1 MKKRNENSL
10 YSIPLLLLCTLHQG
24 VSASFYLIWKFYI
37 HFVHMSQSGEYSL
50 CYYWKW
56 NTTAVIFI
64 EKFQHSHPKLAT
76 VGATDVTISAHTVFS
91 SPYPPCEFFLPL
103 VSQNISTMCLLQNLE
118 HDSSLAPVSSL
129 DYKRWL
135 CIFHFP
141 FPRTWHNPS
150 MKHLSD
156 ECFFEW
162 KKNESHINCVYSNVT
177 TWEPVIFRFSQISL
191 YSIHL
196 KKISLYNK
204 HSDDISA
211 SAKKRI

>member
-1 MKKRNENSL
+1 MYSPPGCFCFFLPYMKIL
-10 YSIPLLLLCTLHQG
+10 YSFRAYESVWWVLTLLLLKVEYNSRDFH
-24 VSASFYLIWKFYI
+24 WK
-37 HFVHMSQSGEYSL
+37 
-50 CYYWKW
+50 
-56 NTTAVIFI
+56 
-64 EKFQHSHPKLAT
+64 
-76 VGATDVTISAHTVFS
+76 ISALSSQVGHCGSNRCNHFCTHGIFQSLPSMWVFPS
-91 SPYPPCEFFLPL
+91 SGLPEHFNH
-103 VSQNISTMCLLQNLE
+103 VSLQNLD